1 MDRDAEWE
9 IRGRGHE
16 KLDVWRLSIDLAEF
30 VWKFTSSLPK
40 EERYVLVSQMR
51 RSALSIPSNIAEG
64 AARVSPAEK
73 ARFYTIARGSAAELE
88 TQFVISARLGF
99 VSRGQ
104 FDFSKLDRI
113 TAMLSAMIRKQKSQ
127 H

>member
-88 TQFVISARLGF
+88 TQLLIANELYSIKEIENTLLLLEEVQKMLHVLAKRL
-99 VSRGQ
+99 
-104 FDFSKLDRI
+104 DP
-113 TAMLSAMIRKQKSQ
+113 
-127 H
+127 